1 MQEPI
6 DFYFDFS
13 SPYGYFAAM
22 RIEALAEKYAREVNW
37 HAILLGAV
45 FQVTGSTP
53 LTLVP
58 MKGNYS
64 LHDFE
69 RSARFHGIEFK
80 LPGTFPLST
89 QVAAR
94 ALLWLQN
101 RQDTARAV
109 AFAKAVYRAYF
120 VDDIDI
126 GNSANVAKIA
136 AGLGLDAAA
145 LLEDIQS
152 PEIKAQ
158 LKGEVDKA
166 IACGVFGAPFI
177 IVDGESF
184 WGFDRFDQLEA
195 LLKNGKI

>member
-1 MQEPI
+1 MQAPI

-22 RIEALAEKYAREVNW
+22 RIEALAAKYQREVNW

-45 FQVTGSTP
+45 FQVTGSAP

-94 ALLWLQN
+94 AMLWLQN
-101 RQDTARAV
+101 RQDTAGAV
-109 AFAKAVYRAYF
+109 AFAQAVYRAYF

-126 GNSANVAKIA
+126 GNSAYVAKIA

-145 LLEDIQS
+145 LLEDIKS

-158 LKGEVDKA
+158 LKSEVDKA
-166 IACGVFGAPFI
+166 IARGVFGSPFL